1 MTVTGGRAAGLDVP
15 ALVLE
20 APGRLAVRRFPRP
33 VIQVDTGLLR
43 VELVGVC
50 GTDVKTYAG
59 SMPYPYPLV
68 LGHEIIGRIEDA
80 GDRFLE
86 DRGVAVGDRVSVVAR
101 VPCWS
106 CTACQGGRYRDCDRR
121 AGYGTWTP
129 ADEPPHLWGGMA
141 RFMHLASGT
150 VLRVVPPNVSPAAAL
165 MAHTV
170 VGNGFEWVRIVGGL
184 RPGGT
189 VVIQGCGPQGLGAA
203 VAALADAAELV
214 VVTGLSS
221 DRRRL
226 EFARRAGAVTVDVE
240 QEDPVS
246 AVAQLTAGRM
256 ADVVVNVTGSPRT
269 VTESLRLARNRGTVA
284 LAGLAGQGVEAS
296 IPIDE
301 VVWREL
307 SIRGCYSKNMEATDL
322 ADRFLAQRT
331 SWHPF
336 LEDLVTDVVGLGE
349 VGQVLTDLGSHNPSS
364 DDAPVKVAVDPWAGS
379 E

>member
-1 MTVTGGRAAGLDVP
+1 MTAMGGGAVADDVP

-20 APGRLAVRRFPRP
+20 APGKLAVRSFPRP
-33 VIQVDTGLLR
+33 EIKDDTGLLR

-106 CTACQGGRYRDCDRR
+106 CAACQGGRYRDCARR
-121 AGYGTWTP
+121 TGYGTWTP
-129 ADEPPHLWGGMA
+129 SDEPPHLWGGMA
-141 RFMHLASGT
+141 RFMHLASGS
-150 VLRVVPPNVSPAAAL
+150 VLRLVPPNVSPAAAL

-189 VVIQGCGPQGLGAA
+189 VVIQGCGPQGLGAM
-203 VAALADAAELV
+203 VAAVADAAEVV
-214 VVTGLSS
+214 VVTGLAS

-246 AVAQLTAGRM
+246 AVERLTEGRM
-256 ADVVVNVTGSPRT
+256 ADVVLNVTGSPRT
-269 VTESLRLARNRGTVA
+269 VTESLRLARNRGTIA
-284 LAGLAGQGVEAS
+284 LAGLAGQGVEATL
-296 IPIDE
+296 PIDE

-322 ADRFLAQRT
+322 ADRFLKQQT

-336 LEDLVTDVVGLGE
+336 LEDLVTDVVGLE
-349 VGQVLTDLGSHNPSS
+349 QVEQVLINLGSNGPSPE
-364 DDAPVKVAVDPWAGS
+364 DAPVKVAVDPWVGA